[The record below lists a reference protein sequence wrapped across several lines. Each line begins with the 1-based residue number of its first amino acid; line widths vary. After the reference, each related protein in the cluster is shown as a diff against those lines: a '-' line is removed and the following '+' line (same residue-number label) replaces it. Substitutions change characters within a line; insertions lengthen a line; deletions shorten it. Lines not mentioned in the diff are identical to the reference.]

1 MQLILLGPPGAGKG
15 TQAKKLVD
23 KLRLPQISTGDLLR
37 AAVRDQTEL
46 GMKAKAKMDAGQL
59 VPDDIVIAM
68 VRERLQQDDCRPG
81 FILDGFPRAVSQA
94 EALDKMLEDMGR
106 GLDHVLSIEV
116 PEAELVKR
124 LTGRRSCPDCGAMFH
139 VEFNP
144 PRQEGICDKCGGKL
158 IIRDDDKEETIRQR
172 IAVYREQTE
181 PLKGYYESRG
191 LLRRIAG
198 SGTPP
203 QVEALIDEV
212 VGKA

>member
-198 SGTPP
+198 SGTPR